1 MIKEKKCKCC
11 KEYWWE
17 TNIHTPS
24 GLCPNCYDY
33 VVDLE
38 AKLAEIQNEKDEL
51 ISKYRYWKGEC
62 AELKHQLAEKD
73 AKITY
78 LAKQVKNI

>member
-1 MIKEKKCKCC
+1 MSKEKQCKCC
-11 KEYWWE
+11 KEYWRE
-17 TNIHTPS
+17 TDIHTPS

-33 VVDLE
+33 VANLE

-62 AELKHQLAEKD
+62 AEKDEKI
-73 AKITY
+73 AY